1 MGATAA
7 GKTDGKTE
15 YVDLGFSLLDLI
27 KHAMKAVIRT
37 LRDDDRLALIVYDDV
52 ADVLFPLMPMHK
64 EMQEM
69 VEGALDTLEGR
80 NSTDIYN
87 AIKEAISMVMARDD
101 KTRAP

>member
-7 GKTDGKTE
+7 GKTDGSTQ

-37 LRDDDRLALIVYDDV
+37 LRDEDRLALIVYDDV
-52 ADVLFPLMPMHK
+52 ADVLFPLLEINK

-87 AIKEAISMVMARDD
+87 ALKEAISMVMSRDD
-101 KTRAP
+101 KKRAP

>member
-1 MGATAA
+1 MASKMA
-7 GKTDGKTE
+7 
-15 YVDLGFSLLDLI
+15 I
-27 KHAMKAVIRT
+27 KIKNDEMN
-37 LRDDDRLALIVYDDV
+37 
-52 ADVLFPLMPMHK
+52 K

>member
-37 LRDDDRLALIVYDDV
+37 LREEDRLSLIVYDDAV
-52 ADVLFPLMPMHK
+52 DIMFELMPMSK
-64 EMQEM
+64 ENQEL
-69 VEGALDTLEGR
+69 VEMALDTLEGR
-80 NSTDIYN
+80 NSTDIYTALSK
-87 AIKEAISMVMARDD
+87 AID
-101 KTRAP
+101 